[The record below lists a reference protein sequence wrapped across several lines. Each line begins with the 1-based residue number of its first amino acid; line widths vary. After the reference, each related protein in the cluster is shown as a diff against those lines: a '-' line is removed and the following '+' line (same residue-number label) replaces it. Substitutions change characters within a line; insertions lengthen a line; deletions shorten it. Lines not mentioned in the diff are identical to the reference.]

1 MTHYP
6 LSTQPAIVLPL
17 KRFMLLDA
25 CPPDWHALD
34 LYVFR
39 DENVVFYVGQ
49 SYLAFDRVWE
59 HLRNGFKGRSTIGRF
74 ILANW
79 PVSLKFNIELLSS
92 QADRFGDV
100 AHDLDAAERSLIQQL
115 APCFNDLLN
124 SQPTPLPARYAPPT
138 ARPLCSRS
146 LNKLI
151 HEAQRAVRADEK
163 LSWLSEQG

>member
-1 MTHYP
+1 MLQDT
-6 LSTQPAIVLPL
+6 SPAQLTVVLPL
-17 KRFMLLDA
+17 KRFMLLDT
-25 CPPDWHALD
+25 CPPDWRALD

-39 DENVVFYVGQ
+39 AEDVVFYVGQ

-59 HLRNGFKGRSTIGRF
+59 HLRHGFKGRSTIGRF

-79 PVSLKFNIELLSS
+79 PVSLKFSIELLSS
-92 QADRFGDV
+92 QAARFADV
-100 AHDLDAAERSLIQQL
+100 AHDLDAAERTLIRQL

-124 SQPTPLPARYAPPT
+124 ERPTPLPARYAPPN
-138 ARPLCSRS
+138 AQPRCSRS

-163 LSWLSEQG
+163 SAWLSERD